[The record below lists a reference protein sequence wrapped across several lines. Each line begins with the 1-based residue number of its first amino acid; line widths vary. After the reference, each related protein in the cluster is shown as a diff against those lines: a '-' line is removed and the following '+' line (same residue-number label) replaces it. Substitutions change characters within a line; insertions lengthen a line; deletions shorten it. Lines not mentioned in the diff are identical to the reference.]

1 LKVVSVILYIVFVT
15 PLFIL
20 GLGPIFGFYY
30 FAQRYFIKT
39 SRELARLDSGS
50 RSPIYALFS
59 ETLEGLACIR
69 AYRGEDRLTK
79 KCYSLLDSNQKA
91 YFLKFSANCWLA
103 VRLEFAGTLIVTC
116 AALFAVLARDD
127 SSTQT
132 AFAGM
137 AGLAVSLALSVTQS
151 LNWSVRMA
159 SDLESHMVS
168 VERIK
173 TYSNMPQEKAH
184 HTINDPPEQWPQT
197 GAIEIKQV
205 YMRYREGMPRVLSG
219 VDLVIPPRHKVGI
232 VGRTGAGKSSLLSAL
247 LRIVE
252 LESGSISIDGVNV
265 ANIGLHTLRSRIAVI
280 PQDPVLFSGSIRSNL
295 DPFGNFTDTQIWE
308 SLRRTCLHESVEAL
322 TDKVED
328 GGTNYSVGQR
338 QLLCIS
344 RALLAQAK
352 IIVLDEATA
361 AVDVETDSAIQKTLR
376 QEFADATVLT
386 VAHRLNTIMDSDK
399 IVVMDQGRVAEYDSP
414 SVLLSQ
420 PTSMFKQLADNWEK
434 ANA

>member
-1 LKVVSVILYIVFVT
+1 
-15 PLFIL
+15 
-20 GLGPIFGFYY
+20 
-30 FAQRYFIKT
+30 
-39 SRELARLDSGS
+39 
-50 RSPIYALFS
+50 
-59 ETLEGLACIR
+59 
-69 AYRGEDRLTK
+69 
-79 KCYSLLDSNQKA
+79 
-91 YFLKFSANCWLA
+91 
-103 VRLEFAGTLIVTC
+103 
-116 AALFAVLARDD
+116 
-127 SSTQT
+127 
-132 AFAGM
+132 M
-137 AGLAVSLALSVTQS
+137 
-151 LNWSVRMA
+151 
-159 SDLESHMVS
+159 
-168 VERIK
+168 
-173 TYSNMPQEKAH
+173 
-184 HTINDPPEQWPQT
+184 
-197 GAIEIKQV
+197 
-205 YMRYREGMPRVLSG
+205 LSG

-295 DPFGNFTDTQIWE
+295 DPFGNFTDTQVWE

-361 AVDVETDSAIQKTLR
+361 AVDVETGKLLKIGLILVHCTDMFLSCEDSAIQKTLR

-386 VAHRLNTIMDSDK
+386 VAHRFIYCS
-399 IVVMDQGRVAEYDSP
+399 
-414 SVLLSQ
+414 
-420 PTSMFKQLADNWEK
+420 
-434 ANA
+434 